1 MLLPSSGLVQVGGQ
15 ARADRFTYLAQIGL
29 FTALV
34 WTLATPPASRT
45 AGGAPVRWPIG
56 LGATVAAA
64 LSLLTHAQALR
75 WTDGVTLFRH
85 SLAVTGPNPLI
96 LEYLATAHELRDEP
110 APAATL
116 LLESVQRWPHH
127 ASTWRHLSRVL
138 VTMDR
143 PSAAIDALLNAA
155 ALEPDH
161 ADTHLQLA
169 LLFESTGDTDASTF
183 HAQRA
188 AALAPDR
195 ALPPILQTH
204 VVSTR

>member
-1 MLLPSSGLVQVGGQ
+1 
-15 ARADRFTYLAQIGL
+15 
-29 FTALV
+29 
-34 WTLATPPASRT
+34 
-45 AGGAPVRWPIG
+45 
-56 LGATVAAA
+56 
-64 LSLLTHAQALR
+64 
-75 WTDGVTLFRH
+75 
-85 SLAVTGPNPLI
+85 
-96 LEYLATAHELRDEP
+96 
-110 APAATL
+110 
-116 LLESVQRWPHH
+116 
-127 ASTWRHLSRVL
+127 
-138 VTMDR
+138 MDR